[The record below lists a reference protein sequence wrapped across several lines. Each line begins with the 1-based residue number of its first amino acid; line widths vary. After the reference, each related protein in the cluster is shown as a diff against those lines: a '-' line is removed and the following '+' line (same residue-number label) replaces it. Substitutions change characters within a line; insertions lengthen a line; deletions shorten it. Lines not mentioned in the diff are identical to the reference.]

1 MCPQKASFSSAVSGH
16 SRVAWSIQNQN
27 CSCLLGQHDKFIY
40 DLFCFIFRCLEKLL
54 KPVSLLIVFQLDLGT
69 LKGKIVISKKQPEN
83 PDHLVSVSLDHK
95 RGRFLSGGKAKEG
108 GKKKKKARVFILTDS
123 RLLCVQEIQCLWEEA
138 LFLHCWTHTASE
150 FETAAVNKN
159 HSVKVLDDNMS
170 RSRRTQADCS
180 VNKLVHSRWPPC
192 ARPLGWNLGSFEM
205 MASLPGSSNLSV
217 FYQWGLEIFWIR
229 PLHSFGQLLCE

>member
-1 MCPQKASFSSAVSGH
+1 MCPQKASFSSAVSGY

-108 GKKKKKARVFILTDS
+108 GKKKKKLEYLYWLTVGYCVFKKYSVYERKHYFYTVEPIQHLNL
-123 RLLCVQEIQCLWEEA
+123 RLRQWIKTTVWK
-138 LFLHCWTHTASE
+138 CWTTTWVGAGAPKLIVLWISSFTVAGHHVPDLWGEILAPLKWWQAS
-150 FETAAVNKN
+150 
-159 HSVKVLDDNMS
+159 
-170 RSRRTQADCS
+170 QA
-180 VNKLVHSRWPPC
+180 LQTYQ
-192 ARPLGWNLGSFEM
+192 SFISE
-205 MASLPGSSNLSV
+205 A
-217 FYQWGLEIFWIR
+217 
-229 PLHSFGQLLCE
+229 